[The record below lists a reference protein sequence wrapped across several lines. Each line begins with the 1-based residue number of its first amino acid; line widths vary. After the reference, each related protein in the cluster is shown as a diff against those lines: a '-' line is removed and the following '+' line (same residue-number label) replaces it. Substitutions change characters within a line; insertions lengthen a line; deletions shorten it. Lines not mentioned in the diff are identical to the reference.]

1 MMSPPDDPW
10 VSAQIDAALAP
21 YAGRVSAEELA
32 WMREQLAEVLASD
45 AHAARL
51 VRGAHPEEPTVE
63 ESGEVV
69 RGRAPKGR
77 EAPANDGRGGRTKA
91 G

>member
-32 WMREQLAEVLASD
+32 WMREQLADVLVSD
-45 AHAARL
+45 ATAARL
-51 VRGAHPEEPTVE
+51 IRGAHPGEPTVE

-69 RGRAPKGR
+69 RGRAPKGWD
-77 EAPANDGRGGRTKA
+77 APVSDARGGRTKA